1 MSEKLR
7 KLKDEAAQLVQKG
20 KLDKALAVYEE
31 VLAADSGDITARLK
45 CGDILRKM
53 GQSDKAIEQYINV
66 AQTYAADG
74 LLLKAIA
81 ACKLILEIDPEHTDT
96 QKIIADLY
104 AKKSGRSG
112 QPPSLPAAFTP
123 PPPSSSSSKP
133 AQASAP
139 AAAPPPLKQKA
150 AAPEVE
156 ELSDDDIVMIEEVSE
171 VKELP
176 TIPLFSELP
185 KNAFIALL
193 ERMEMRNTTPDEVII
208 RQGDVDDSMFIVSS
222 GRVKI
227 TKTGDQGK
235 EVVLA
240 HLTDGA
246 FFGEMALLSESPR
259 TASVIAEEETL
270 LFQVSREVL
279 ASVVDSYPSVKHA
292 LLRFYRQ
299 RLLSNLMATSPIF
312 RPLDANQRRTLI
324 EQFKSREVGANEKLL
339 EEGEKGDGLYL
350 LLSGRAEV
358 SKKVDGKRQV
368 LAHLKEGDVF
378 GEMSLL
384 TNNPV
389 SANIKTLKKSIVLK
403 LPRRVFS
410 EIASTHPQ
418 LLAHIAELSDERS
431 KTTQAIMKGQL
442 KFSEEEG
449 LVLM

>member
-1 MSEKLR
+1 MSDKLR

-20 KLDKALAVYEE
+20 KLDKALALYEE
-31 VLAADSGDITARLK
+31 VLQQDATDITARLK
-45 CGDILRKM
+45 CGDILRKLN
-53 GQSDKAIEQYINV
+53 QNERAIEQYINV
-66 AQTYAADG
+66 AQVYAEDG

-81 ACKLILEIDPEHTDT
+81 ACKLILEIDPQHTDT

-104 AKKSGRSG
+104 AKKSGRAG
-112 QPPSLPAAFTP
+112 
-123 PPPSSSSSKP
+123 
-133 AQASAP
+133 
-139 AAAPPPLKQKA
+139 APPPLPYAQPA
-150 AAPEVE
+150 AAAKPPPIKQSAEADDVH
-156 ELSDDDIVMIEEVSE
+156 ELSDDDIVMLDDEPSQS
-171 VKELP
+171 KQLP

-193 ERMEMRNTTPDEVII
+193 ERMQMRNALPDEAII
-208 RQGDVDDSMFIVSS
+208 REGEVDDSMFIVSS
-222 GRVKI
+222 GRVKV
-227 TKTGDQGK
+227 TKTNDQGR
-235 EVVLA
+235 ELVLA
-240 HLTDGA
+240 HLADGA

-279 ASVVDSYPSVKHA
+279 QSVVDSFPSVKHI

-312 RPLDANQRRTLI
+312 RPLDTEQRRTLI
-324 EQFKSREVGANEKLL
+324 EKFKSREVAANEKLL
-339 EEGEKGDGLYL
+339 EEGMQGDGLYML
-350 LLSGRAEV
+350 LAGRAEV
-358 SKKVDGKRQV
+358 SKKIDGKRQV

-389 SANIKTLKKSIVLK
+389 SANVKTLRKSIVLK
-403 LPRRVFS
+403 LPRRTFA

-418 LLAHIAELSDERS
+418 LLAHIADLSDERA
-431 KTTQAIMKGQL
+431 KTTQAILKGQL
-442 KFSEEEG
+442 RFNEEEG

>member
-20 KLDKALAVYEE
+20 KLEKALAVYDE

-45 CGDILRKM
+45 CGDILRKLN
-53 GQSDKAIEQYINV
+53 QSDKAIAQYISV
-66 AQTYAADG
+66 AQVYAADG

-81 ACKLILEIDPEHTDT
+81 ACKLILEIDPQHTDT

-104 AKKSGRSG
+104 AKKSGRAG
-112 QPPSLPAAFTP
+112 QPPALPAAFMP
-123 PPPSSSSSKP
+123 PPPKGG
-133 AQASAP
+133 AV
-139 AAAPPPLKQKA
+139 AATPPPLKQQA
-150 AAPEVE
+150 SSSEVE
-156 ELSDDDIVMIEEVSE
+156 EIGDDDIVMIEDAEPV

-193 ERMEMRNTTPDEVII
+193 ERMQMRNAVPDEFII

-222 GRVKI
+222 GRVKV

-270 LFQVSREVL
+270 LFQVSRETL
-279 ASVVDSYPSVKHA
+279 SSVVESYPSVKHA

-403 LPRRVFS
+403 LPRRVFA

-418 LLAHIAELSDERS
+418 LLAHIADLSEERS
-431 KTTQAIMKGQL
+431 KTTQAIIKGQL
-442 KFSEEEG
+442 KFSEDEG